1 MKQHMNEAP
10 LDIRVSFFTIRCAL
24 RRTDDSTLEA
34 KAKVRMTEA
43 QKKKKKGGAMVGA
56 NATSMAASSR
66 RNEPADGPPATAAAA
81 EAISGFFSG
90 LIFRSSP
97 LLR

>member
-34 KAKVRMTEA
+34 KAKVRMMNAKA
-43 QKKKKKGGAMVGA
+43 QTRFKAG
-56 NATSMAASSR
+56 
-66 RNEPADGPPATAAAA
+66 
-81 EAISGFFSG
+81 I
-90 LIFRSSP
+90 
-97 LLR
+97 